1 MTTYS
6 ICHDSPLMPF
16 FKEIRGFLISGSA
29 PGKHIFP
36 GKIYFQSKII
46 TRSMRRNEDEKMK
59 TTKKF
64 LTAKK
69 FFVCLLAFALSIS
82 GFTITEGNASAQTA
96 NTPADTVTVSL
107 RIEDSGKT
115 LLAPTRI
122 TLTPD
127 EIATINQTWTVET
140 SSVETGAMVTN
151 PLLPE
156 HATAAHVIASYMLHE
171 SDNPTT
177 DLVFNTSYID
187 GSHNVAHIKGEKTP
201 NDYAWSYRVNHATPA
216 EGSMDCYS
224 VQEGDNIVLFY
235 SECYDPSTGWGLY
248 TNYSFFDQDS
258 YETTTGNAVTVTLN
272 KEDGYDENSQPLIG
286 KAVNETIT
294 VSKDSS
300 VIKTAVTD
308 ENGAASLSFDEAG
321 TYTITSERYDEEG
334 LCVNSRAYATI
345 TVTDPGSDSPAVN
358 TPAPGTP
365 TPSADAP
372 QITPSPTPDASQIT
386 PSPAPDASG
395 STVKKPAAPQKVKA
409 TVTNKR
415 VTLSW
420 KKVKDAKG
428 YIISRSKKNKKNF
441 KPFAST
447 KKTTITKKLKKG
459 KYFFKIRSY
468 KTVNGKKIYSKYSKT
483 LSVKIK

>member
-1 MTTYS
+1 
-6 ICHDSPLMPF
+6 
-16 FKEIRGFLISGSA
+16 
-29 PGKHIFP
+29 
-36 GKIYFQSKII
+36 
-46 TRSMRRNEDEKMK
+46 MK

-82 GFTITEGNASAQTA
+82 SFTTTEGNAATQTA

-115 LLAPTRI
+115 LLAPTQI

-171 SDNPTT
+171 SDNPTE
-177 DLVFNTSYID
+177 DLIFNTSYYD

-201 NDYAWSYRVNHATPA
+201 YDYAWSYRVNHAYPV

-224 VQEGDNIVLFY
+224 VQEGDYIVLFY
-235 SECYDPSTGWGLY
+235 SECYDNENYLY
-248 TNYSFFDQDS
+248 TNYSFFDRDS
-258 YETTTGNAVTVTLN
+258 YETTTGNAVTVTL
-272 KEDGYDENSQPLIG
+272 KKDDGFGANID
-286 KAVNETIT
+286 KAADETIT

-300 VIKTAVTD
+300 VIKTVATD

-321 TYTITSERYDEEG
+321 TYTITSERYNEEG

-345 TVTDPGSDSPAVN
+345 TVTGPGSDSPAVN

-386 PSPAPDASG
+386 PSPTPDASG